1 MDFGLER
8 TKGTFN
14 PDVLPRRRTVGSLV
28 IRHCFVLV
36 PPFVFVSL
44 LNVQLARALRC
55 FVIVMITR
63 STRELQLEETLLKR
77 GSIKIQ
83 YLRKFEGRV
92 TRFGRKPEKYID
104 RCVPFFFAFFLD
116 VLRALST
123 TSKISRR
130 RIRSLA
136 GEREGEREREKTLW
150 ISLHEFEQV
159 FRSLGRERCLYLRN
173 GRNIVEQTAILFPNI
188 LYFDRL
194 RK

>member
-14 PDVLPRRRTVGSLV
+14 PDVLPRRRTVGSPV

-44 LNVQLARALRC
+44 LNVQLARALRSL
-55 FVIVMITR
+55 FRYRDDYSINERVTTR
-63 STRELQLEETLLKR
+63 RMRFFETLLKR

-136 GEREGEREREKTLW
+136 GGREGERR
-150 ISLHEFEQV
+150 
-159 FRSLGRERCLYLRN
+159 GRKPYGFPSTSSNRCS
-173 GRNIVEQTAILFPNI
+173 VP
-188 LYFDRL
+188 
-194 RK
+194 

>member
-1 MDFGLER
+1 
-8 TKGTFN
+8 
-14 PDVLPRRRTVGSLV
+14 
-28 IRHCFVLV
+28 
-36 PPFVFVSL
+36 
-44 LNVQLARALRC
+44 
-55 FVIVMITR
+55 MITR

-116 VLRALST
+116 VLPLST

-136 GEREGEREREKTLW
+136 GGREGEREGEKTLW

-194 RK
+194 SFFQNNSEEPFLYIK

>member
-14 PDVLPRRRTVGSLV
+14 PDVLPRRRTVGSPV

-44 LNVQLARALRC
+44 FNVQLARALRC

-136 GEREGEREREKTLW
+136 GGREGERR
-150 ISLHEFEQV
+150 
-159 FRSLGRERCLYLRN
+159 GRKPYGFPSTSSNRCS
-173 GRNIVEQTAILFPNI
+173 VP
-188 LYFDRL
+188 
-194 RK
+194 